1 MSATINYGAWN
12 KYVVLYY
19 SIARNIIV
27 NKFYWDMQH
36 CISLSES
43 QPLLKVCE
51 GAIQCASEQKQ
62 HMRHVYL
69 ELYVPKPWI
78 VHFLEIIEQRLWQY
92 MCINYTK
99 TRNVVCPR
107 AGIIHCQVWGMWLSA
122 TIHNGA
128 LAEYVQH
135 LLVLYF
141 PIAQCAI
148 SSWSYMT
155 NDVQRCLA
163 LCQYLPL

>member
-1 MSATINYGAWN
+1 MIHYGAWN
-12 KYVVLYY
+12 KYVVPYY
-19 SIARNIIV
+19 SIAHNIIV

-36 CISLSES
+36 CLSLSEN
-43 QPLLKVCE
+43 QPLPSLRYVK
-51 GAIQCASEQKQ
+51 GPNNALQSKNNTCAMSI
-62 HMRHVYL
+62 L
-69 ELYVPKPWI
+69 EIYVPKPWI

-128 LAEYVQH
+128 LAKYVKH

-141 PIAQCAI
+141 QIAQCAI